1 MFLLCTGNQPFKKGD
16 KITIVPEFNLLHKLA
31 DYSESATFADMVDFM
46 SRLLTNDPEKRLS
59 ASEALQHA
67 WLRPKDI

>member
-16 KITIVPEFNLLHKLA
+16 KITIVPEFNLLHKLV

-46 SRLLTNDPEKRLS
+46 SRLLTNDPERRLS
-59 ASEALQHA
+59 ATEAL
-67 WLRPKDI
+67 